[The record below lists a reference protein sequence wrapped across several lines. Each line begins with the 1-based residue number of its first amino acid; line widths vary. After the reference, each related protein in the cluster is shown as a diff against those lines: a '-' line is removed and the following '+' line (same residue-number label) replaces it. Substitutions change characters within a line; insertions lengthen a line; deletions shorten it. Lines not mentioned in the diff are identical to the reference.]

1 MKKYRWTKEEDEK
14 LYEYRKNGL
23 TCREIHEL
31 LPTRTISSIRC
42 RIQNIG
48 INEIFPYLDNQLIDL
63 TGMKFGKLTVIKRA
77 ENDKTRHVRWFCDC
91 DCGKKNI
98 VVNKDAL
105 LSGNQVSCGCYRD
118 NILKSAQEKRY
129 FNQYDISKEYGVGYC
144 HNTNNEF
151 LFDLDDYEKIKNY
164 CWMEDSNGYVVT
176 FVNKKPLFMHR
187 LVMGLDE
194 KSPLEVDH
202 IKHNVKD
209 NRKLYLRAVS
219 HSENHRNSKKYNSN
233 SSGFTGV
240 FLDERDGN
248 WYSRITYNNEVI
260 NLCRSKI
267 KEDVIRAR
275 KEAEELYFGEYS
287 YSNSM
292 NYNPETDSYE

>member
-63 TGMKFGKLTVIKRA
+63 TGMKFGKLTVIKRV

-118 NILKSAQEKRY
+118 SILKSAQEKRY
-129 FNQYDISKEYGVGYC
+129 FNQYDISKEYGAIWI
-144 HNTNNEF
+144 
-151 LFDLDDYEKIKNY
+151 L
-164 CWMEDSNGYVVT
+164 
-176 FVNKKPLFMHR
+176 
-187 LVMGLDE
+187 
-194 KSPLEVDH
+194 
-202 IKHNVKD
+202 
-209 NRKLYLRAVS
+209 
-219 HSENHRNSKKYNSN
+219 
-233 SSGFTGV
+233 
-240 FLDERDGN
+240 
-248 WYSRITYNNEVI
+248 
-260 NLCRSKI
+260 
-267 KEDVIRAR
+267 
-275 KEAEELYFGEYS
+275 
-287 YSNSM
+287 
-292 NYNPETDSYE
+292 